1 MIKKGFIAL
10 VGFGFVLAS
19 CIKHEVIPP
28 PTPTADLEGHFE
40 GTINN
45 TYTEFTENVLGY
57 ENSSYKVKVIQPP
70 GGNSTAV
77 YYAEMQS
84 PQQVQSIAIGLG
96 SINFDSGVAADPP
109 LALFEP
115 FFPANDSPNYSNDG
129 ASGFEVVYQDA
140 TNRQWKSNQ
149 SSNFLGA
156 TSDFTGIEL
165 ESDAT
170 GDYSKFICTFDCYMY
185 SLNPDSLAQ
194 MPPVAHV
201 DSFLIEDAIYTG
213 WFKR

>member
-1 MIKKGFIAL
+1 MIKKSFIAL
-10 VGFGFVLAS
+10 IGFGFVLTS
-19 CIKHEVIPP
+19 CIKHEVIPA
-28 PTPTADLEGHFE
+28 PTPTADLDAHFS

-57 ENSSYKVKVIQPP
+57 ENTSYKVKVIQPP

-77 YYAEMQS
+77 YYSEMQS
-84 PQQVQSIAIGLG
+84 SSQTQSIAIGLG
-96 SINFDSGVAADPP
+96 SINFDSGVASDPP

-149 SSNFLGA
+149 VSTYLGT
-156 TSDFTGIEL
+156 TSEFTGVEL

-194 MPPVAHV
+194 MPPVAHT
-201 DSFLIEDAIYTG
+201 DSFLIEDAIYSA
-213 WFKR
+213 WFRR